1 MRLEKIFGVID
12 SMLNN
17 VEEVK
22 NKIVDFIRAYFIKNG
37 KDCNAIIGISGGKDS
52 AVVAALCVEALGA
65 DRVIGIQMPCGKQS
79 DIEFANKLINHL
91 GIKKECINIAPM
103 LDTLESLLPLNDA
116 AKISAKARCRMITLY
131 AYAQT
136 HNGRVVG
143 TENKSEYL
151 LGFYTRFGDAASD
164 LEPIKDL
171 WVSEVKQLGYSLGL
185 LEDIIEKAPSD
196 GLTGKTDE
204 EALGFRYD
212 EAEALFNGEELDTD
226 VAYKILQTFNKSSWK
241 LGNVPYPVISGT
253 SNKYA
258 ID

>member
-1 MRLEKIFGVID
+1 
-12 SMLNN
+12 MLKDVNETKKTIIN
-17 VEEVK
+17 
-22 NKIVDFIRAYFIKNG
+22 FIKAYFQENG
-37 KDCNAIIGISGGKDS
+37 KECNAIIGISGGKDS

-65 DRVIGIQMPCGKQS
+65 DRVIGIQMPCGKQN
-79 DIEFANKLINHL
+79 DIEYANKLINHL

-103 LDTLESLLPLNDA
+103 LDTLESLVPLNDA

-143 TENKSEYL
+143 TENKSEHL
-151 LGFYTRFGDAASD
+151 LGFYTRFGDSASD

-185 LEDIIEKAPSD
+185 PEDIIEKAPSD
-196 GLTGKTDE
+196 GLSGKTDE
-204 EALGFRYD
+204 EALGFTYD
-212 EAEALFNGEELDTD
+212 EAEALFTDKELDKD

-241 LGNVPYPVISGT
+241 LANAPYPMISDT
-253 SNKYA
+253 TNKYV
-258 ID
+258 IE

>member
-17 VEEVK
+17 IEEVK

-79 DIEFANKLINHL
+79 DIEYSNKIINIL
-91 GIKKECINIAPM
+91 GIKKECINIEPFV
-103 LDTLESLLPLNDA
+103 SLLDKTIPLNDA
-116 AKISAKARCRMITLY
+116 AKISAKARTRMITLY

-143 TENKSEYL
+143 TENKSEHL
-151 LGFYTRFGDAASD
+151 LGYFTRFGDAASD
-164 LEPIKDL
+164 VEPIRDL
-171 WVSEVKQLGYSLGL
+171 FVSEVKQIGYCLGL
-185 LEDIIEKAPSD
+185 PQDIIEKEPSD
-196 GLTGKTDE
+196 GLTGQTDE
-204 EALGFRYD
+204 EALGFTYD
-212 EAEALFNGEELDTD
+212 EAEKFFTDYTALPDD
-226 VAYKILQTFNKSSWK
+226 KWLQIQRHFDANNWK
-241 LGNVPYPVISGT
+241 LREVSYPSIH
-253 SNKYA
+253 KHL
-258 ID
+258 D